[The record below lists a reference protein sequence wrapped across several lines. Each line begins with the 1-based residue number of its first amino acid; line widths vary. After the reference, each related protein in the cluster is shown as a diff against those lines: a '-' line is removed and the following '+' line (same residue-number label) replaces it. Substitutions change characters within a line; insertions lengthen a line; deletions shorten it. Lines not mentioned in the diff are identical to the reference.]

1 MIDHQDALIYSM
13 VLVSASDGEMTDAE
27 LQTIGDVVKNLP
39 IFKGFDLTTLAATAA
54 NCAELLSDPDGL
66 EKAGDLML
74 TALPEKLRESAYALA
89 CEVAAAD
96 GSIQQEELQ
105 LLGWMRDRLSIG
117 RLESAA
123 IERGTRARY
132 MAL

>member
-1 MIDHQDALIYSM
+1 MIGHHDALIYSM
-13 VLVSASDGEMTDAE
+13 VLVSASDGDMTDPE

-39 IFKGFDLTTLAATAA
+39 IFRDFDLATLAPTATS
-54 NCAELLSDPDGL
+54 CAELLADPDGL
-66 EKAGDLML
+66 DKAGDLIL
-74 TALPEKLRESAYALA
+74 AALPEKLRESAYALA

-96 GSIQQEELQ
+96 GKIHQEELQ
-105 LLGWMRDRLSIG
+105 LLGWLRNRLSIG

-132 MAL
+132 MIL